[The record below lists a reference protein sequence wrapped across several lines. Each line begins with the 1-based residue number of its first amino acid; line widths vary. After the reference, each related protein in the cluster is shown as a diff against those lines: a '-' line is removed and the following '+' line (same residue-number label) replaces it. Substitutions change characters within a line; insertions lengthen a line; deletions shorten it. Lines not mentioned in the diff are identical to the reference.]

1 MSFTIRKWD
10 PLLARAAVL
19 VLVALMSGRTSFAY
33 SVLTHEEIVD
43 LAWTPE
49 IRPLLLHRL
58 PGFGTRA
65 LSALLQYIPKVGPFK
80 GLGFNN
86 PTPQTEDLYIKSIN
100 STVDSYLALLEQVR
114 TSKLVLPN
122 CDLDDGIPTGAA
134 EYTLADETYANLL
147 AKLSASKFDGTTPQ
161 LRANILAFYSDL
173 SLPIETR
180 KDPARWQGVL
190 TDLGELQAAAPLP
203 GRAEA
208 R

>member
-1 MSFTIRKWD
+1 M
-10 PLLARAAVL
+10 
-19 VLVALMSGRTSFAY
+19 
-33 SVLTHEEIVD
+33 
-43 LAWTPE
+43 
-49 IRPLLLHRL
+49 
-58 PGFGTRA
+58 
-65 LSALLQYIPKVGPFK
+65 
-80 GLGFNN
+80 
-86 PTPQTEDLYIKSIN
+86 
-100 STVDSYLALLEQVR
+100 R

-190 TDLGELQAAAPLP
+190 TDLGRNCKPQHPCRVGQRRANRVLGTPTGMVSIAQTQAM
-203 GRAEA
+203 RMT
-208 R
+208 RVKT